1 MPFADADGVQL
12 HYESAGHG
20 PPIIFVHEFAG
31 DALSWE
37 AQVRCFSRR
46 HRCIAFNARGY
57 PPSDVPSDASA
68 YSQAIA
74 AADILAILDDLGLE
88 SSYIVGLSMGAFAAL
103 HLTIEQPHRVSGV
116 VLAGVG
122 YGALV
127 TDREQFQS
135 EVEETAARFEAKGM
149 PNVAAAYA
157 ASPFRDA
164 LRRKDPRG
172 FAEFTERLGGHSTI
186 GSVNTLR
193 GVQRDRPT
201 FRALADQL
209 ATIQVPTLVLAG
221 DEDEPSLEASL
232 YLRRTIPTA
241 ALAVLPRTGHA
252 INLEEPDLFNASV
265 ADFIA
270 TVAAGRWEVGAAPTP
285 GGHIL

>member
-12 HYESAGHG
+12 HYESAGQG

-37 AQVRCFSRR
+37 AQIRFFSRR
-46 HRCIAFNARGY
+46 HQCIAFNARGY
-57 PPSDVPSDASA
+57 PPSDVPTDALA

-74 AADILAILDDLGLE
+74 AADIAAVLDHAGLE

-127 TDREQFQS
+127 ADRDQFQG
-135 EVEETAARFEAKGM
+135 EVEETAARFEAQGM
-149 PNVAAAYA
+149 PAVAAAYA
-157 ASPFRDA
+157 ATPFRDA

-172 FAEFTERLGGHSTI
+172 FAEFTERLAGHSTV

-193 GVQRDRPT
+193 GVQKDRPA
-201 FRALADQL
+201 FRTLADQL
-209 ATIQVPTLVLAG
+209 VAIQVPTLVVAG

-252 INLEEPDLFNASV
+252 INLEEPDLFNAAV

-270 TVAAGRWEVGAAPTP
+270 TVASDRWEVGASPPP
-285 GGHIL
+285 GGRIL